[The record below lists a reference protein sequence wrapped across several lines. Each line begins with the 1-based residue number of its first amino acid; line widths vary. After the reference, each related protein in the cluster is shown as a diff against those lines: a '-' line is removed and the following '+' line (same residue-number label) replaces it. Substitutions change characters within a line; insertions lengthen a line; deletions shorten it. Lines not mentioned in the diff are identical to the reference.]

1 MTIKINGTNTTAQ
14 PSITGADTD
23 TGLVYGTDQVQVVT
37 GGTTRATVDSSG
49 NVKIGGTSSID
60 TPGLSI
66 ETTNTTGGLNIISPD
81 NGRGD
86 IFFGDATDKNVG
98 QIRYSH
104 ANNSMTFRTAAS
116 DRLTVDSSGIIDFT
130 GPGYTAG
137 SNSCFIKQDSSG
149 EGYLYNRGNNDLLFG
164 TNNTERM
171 RILSSGG
178 LTFNGDTAAA
188 NALDDYEEGTWTPTV
203 TLGTVS
209 AFNGKYTKIGNIV
222 NLSGELNNFSDRST
236 SSALRIS
243 SLPFN
248 NLNAQAAGSMFG
260 RYMDRTAYTSYVH
273 QNTIWFY
280 SIGSGN
286 FTELQHQHLNNSG
299 ATIYFQATYTVS

>member
-23 TGLVYGTDQVQVVT
+23 TGLVYGTDEVQVVT
-37 GGTTRATVDSSG
+37 GGTTRATVASDG
-49 NVKIGGTSSID
+49 KLSID
-60 TPGLSI
+60 RTHASATTGNHPALDI
-66 ETTNTTGGLNIISPD
+66 ETHANGTAGATFATGIDFRISGVHKKRLAITNVDANVGTGDWVFYRD
-81 NGRGD
+81 NGANEG
-86 IFFGDATDKNVG
+86 
-98 QIRYSH
+98 IRI
-104 ANNSMTFRTAAS
+104 R
-116 DRLTVDSSGIIDFT
+116 
-130 GPGYTAG
+130 
-137 SNSCFIKQDSSG
+137 
-149 EGYLYNRGNNDLLFG
+149 
-164 TNNTERM
+164 
-171 RILSSGG
+171 SGG
-178 LTFNGDTAAA
+178 GISFNGDTAAA

>member
-49 NVKIGGTSSID
+49 RVGIGTAAPASLLDVHTTTEGNVARFRASDDVRYLQISSFNAGANGSGYDFDATSSS
-60 TPGLSI
+60 GALSFS
-66 ETTNTTGGLNIISPD
+66 TTGSE
-81 NGRGD
+81 
-86 IFFGDATDKNVG
+86 
-98 QIRYSH
+98 
-104 ANNSMTFRTAAS
+104 
-116 DRLTVDSSGIIDFT
+116 RL
-130 GPGYTAG
+130 
-137 SNSCFIKQDSSG
+137 
-149 EGYLYNRGNNDLLFG
+149 
-164 TNNTERM
+164 
-171 RILSSGG
+171 RIQSGG
-178 LTFNGDTAAA
+178 GISFNGDTAAA

-248 NLNAQAAGSMFG
+248 NLNPQAAGSMFG